1 MPSKTY
7 YGPRVR
13 ATSKAGGIRGEDFEL
28 APCQTAP
35 YPFARRLESLAVAK
49 SALGEARHEVVPR
62 TLPAVLAAALLAVLS
77 GCVDGTGEGYA
88 TLEGVSVGPDGAVV
102 IGTGFP
108 RGHGNP
114 LALID
119 GGFECCNF
127 DECVE
132 RCENSGAYECHC
144 KENSLASGW
153 CCCYE
158 GWPCTL
164 CGEGGGGGGGGGGL
178 EHGEG
183 RMTAMGRAASAALA
197 TALATG
203 GATAQSVDDQR
214 AIVREL
220 LSGDWEVVA
229 DALGRLPPIPGGC
242 EYCGGSGE
250 VAFEDGYQTPE
261 LASALIAALEH
272 EIRRA
277 RQAGWGRR
285 MFEREGHPETLSW
298 LGHAV
303 AATGHPGAF
312 DILLDAQLWGVA
324 VPLFRTYGARAVDAW
339 LSRTLEDARN
349 PEADEDAAA
358 SALIDLRT
366 EAYGNRERGEAL
378 EPWLHDAMREVA
390 ILHIE
395 RDAVP
400 DVGEVSELLFGVAV
414 GLAAALRDPE
424 VDAALRTACEGW
436 RPPAGSAHEPYAKR
450 GCARSHEKAEYMQ
463 RITGLT
469 YSRSGN

>member
-1 MPSKTY
+1 
-7 YGPRVR
+7 
-13 ATSKAGGIRGEDFEL
+13 
-28 APCQTAP
+28 
-35 YPFARRLESLAVAK
+35 
-49 SALGEARHEVVPR
+49 
-62 TLPAVLAAALLAVLS
+62 
-77 GCVDGTGEGYA
+77 
-88 TLEGVSVGPDGAVV
+88 
-102 IGTGFP
+102 
-108 RGHGNP
+108 
-114 LALID
+114 
-119 GGFECCNF
+119 
-127 DECVE
+127 
-132 RCENSGAYECHC
+132 
-144 KENSLASGW
+144 
-153 CCCYE
+153 
-158 GWPCTL
+158 
-164 CGEGGGGGGGGGGL
+164 
-178 EHGEG
+178 
-183 RMTAMGRAASAALA
+183 MGRAASAAVA

-203 GATAQSVDDQR
+203 GAAAQSVDDQR

-250 VAFEDGYQTPE
+250 VAFEEGYQTPE

-272 EIRRA
+272 EIRQA
-277 RQAGWGRR
+277 RQAGWGRG

-312 DILLDAQLWGVA
+312 DVPLDAQLWGVA
-324 VPLFRTYGARAVDAW
+324 VPLFETYGARAEEAW
-339 LSRTLEDARN
+339 LSRVLESARN

-366 EAYGNRERGEAL
+366 EAYGNRERGEAP

-390 ILHIE
+390 ILHLE

-400 DVGEVSELLFGVAV
+400 DVGEVRELLFGVAV

-424 VDAALRTACEGW
+424 VDAALRTACEGGRCPPCPPGSNPYRYGRFCVMDPVEVCERW
-436 RPPAGSAHEPYAKR
+436 RPPAGSAHEPYARR
-450 GCARSHEKAEYMQ
+450 GCARSHEKIEYMQ

-469 YSRSGN
+469 YSRSGK